1 MEIHQIA
8 IYGALCLVTGFMLGR
23 HSIKERIKKLQDLL
37 IEANYVLSLC
47 AKQLAK
53 NEKEKEQLKKENNS
67 LSAEDNDNHV
77 PHID

>member
-1 MEIHQIA
+1 METHQIA

-23 HSIKERIKKLQDLL
+23 HSIKKQLQKLRDLL
-37 IEANYVLSLC
+37 IEAYGVLSLC
-47 AKQLAK
+47 VKQLEK

-67 LSAEDNDNHV
+67 LSAEDNDNHI

>member
-1 MEIHQIA
+1 METHQIA

-67 LSAEDNDNHV
+67 FSAEDNDNHV

>member
-1 MEIHQIA
+1 METHQIA

-23 HSIKERIKKLQDLL
+23 YSIKKQLQKLRDLL
-37 IEANYVLSLC
+37 IEADYLLSLC